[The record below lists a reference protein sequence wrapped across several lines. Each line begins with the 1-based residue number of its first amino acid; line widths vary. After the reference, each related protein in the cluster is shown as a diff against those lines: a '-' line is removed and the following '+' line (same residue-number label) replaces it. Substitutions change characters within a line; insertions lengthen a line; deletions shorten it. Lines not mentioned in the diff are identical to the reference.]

1 VSRPAGEQPTTVL
14 PQQTVEQPSVT
25 TSPATGRV
33 GSWHSRIPAR
43 IGRART
49 STVVIGALF
58 VLLGGL
64 NVALSQEDSGTTQV
78 VLPSGKTVDIPTSA
92 IPSEDRP
99 APTPQAPTTPDP
111 TGGVPVPTSAA
122 PTDTRAPSSTPDD
135 DEPATTTAPTSA
147 PTSSPRDTSPTTS
160 APTSTARS
168 TPTTSAPSTSGARSS
183 AEPTAEGTA
192 GPTG

>member
-1 VSRPAGEQPTTVL
+1 VSRPADEHPTTVL

-25 TSPATGRV
+25 TSPSTGRA
-33 GSWHSRIPAR
+33 GTWHSRIPAR
-43 IGRART
+43 IGRARS
-49 STVVIGALF
+49 STVIIGALF

-64 NVALSQEDSGTTQV
+64 NAVLPQEDSGTTQV
-78 VLPSGKTVDIPTSA
+78 VLPSGKTVDVPNSA

-99 APTPQAPTTPDP
+99 TPTPTTPDP

-122 PTDTRAPSSTPDD
+122 PTDTRAPSPTPDD
-135 DEPATTTAPTSA
+135 EEPTTTA

-160 APTSTARS
+160 APTSTSTSRS
-168 TPTTSAPSTSGARSS
+168 TPTTSAPSTSAARSS
-183 AEPTAEGTA
+183 AEPTAEETA